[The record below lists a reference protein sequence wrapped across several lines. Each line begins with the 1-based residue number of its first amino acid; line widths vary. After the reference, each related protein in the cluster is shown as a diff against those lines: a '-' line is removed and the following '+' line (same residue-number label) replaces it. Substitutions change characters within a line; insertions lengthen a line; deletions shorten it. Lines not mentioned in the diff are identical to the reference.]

1 MVRCG
6 FVRNDAAGLM
16 GEMAIKTNLVAA
28 RSFVQTKGLG
38 MFAARAEAVLHGCA
52 VLRFS
57 LTCGRLDD
65 ELVRLGNPLYSGT
78 EHICWSGAVVC
89 A

>member
-6 FVRNDAAGLM
+6 FVRNDPAGLM
-16 GEMAIKTNLVAA
+16 GEMVIKTNLEAGRTFA
-28 RSFVQTKGLG
+28 QTER
-38 MFAARAEAVLHGCA
+38 FAIALPPETVLHGCA

-57 LTCGRLDD
+57 LTCGRPDD